1 MDRDVALLARLIEHT
16 PIGIVILKPDRSI
29 HYVNM
34 LATHIFNCTREALLG
49 APIDQFIVDRQG
61 ATPWREVWPSILQG
75 RTHEEKIGLYRGDSD
90 EITCTL
96 TAFYLGA
103 KEGEDDSVA
112 LVFRDITHE
121 LKIAEQLEKK
131 NIEMAKM
138 NTELIRS
145 NVDLR
150 RLSEMKSNFLS
161 IASHELKTPLTSIKG
176 YSDIIIDGMK
186 DRIDAGVFRMI
197 ESINRAADRLHKV
210 INNILDVT
218 RIEQKRLRLKPEK
231 FDLGAVAQD
240 CVEELSQF
248 AAKRRIVF
256 KCSFAADLTQFFGD
270 RLRMQQVFTNLF
282 TNAIKFSP
290 DGSAIEVSIVTEEDQ
305 RFHCMVK
312 DCGIGIDKGEQGHIF
327 DPFYEVADISK
338 HSTDHAKFMGGGTG
352 LGLSI
357 AKGIV
362 ERHGGRIWVE
372 SEGVRKNEFPG
383 SVFHVVL
390 PIRSE
395 IGWDDFEKE
404 APEGAAPA
412 AEQASPSILPGEEK
426 PSILLIDGDRE
437 VVEVARMVLENA
449 FDIIAA
455 PNGEL
460 GLSLAFQYKP
470 LMILLDS
477 YLPGLDGFRICNI
490 LRSQEETRET
500 PIVFLSTAT
509 AREEI
514 EKCFACGA
522 DDFIVKPFSGR
533 ELMDKIWQILMKK
546 KEDMMK

>member
-1 MDRDVALLARLIEHT
+1 MDRDVALLARIIEHT

-34 LATHIFNCTREALLG
+34 LATHIFNCSREMLLG
-49 APIDQFIVDRQG
+49 APIDQFIVDRPG
-61 ATPWREVWPSILQG
+61 TTPWREVWPSIIEG
-75 RTHEEKIGLYRGDSD
+75 KTYEEKIGLLRRESD

-96 TAFYLGA
+96 TAFYLGG
-103 KEGEDDSVA
+103 KEGQEDSVA
-112 LVFRDITHE
+112 LIFRDITHE

-145 NVDLR
+145 NVDLK

-186 DRIDAGVFRMI
+186 DRIDSGVYRMI
-197 ESINRAADRLHKV
+197 ESINRAADRLHNV

-218 RIEQKRLRLKPEK
+218 RIEQKKLRLKPDK
-231 FDLGAVAQD
+231 FDIGAVAQD
-240 CVEELSQF
+240 CIEDLSQF
-248 AAKRRIVF
+248 AAKRQIAF
-256 KCSFAADLTQFFGD
+256 KCSFGDRLAQFYGD
-270 RLRMQQVFTNLF
+270 RLRMHQVFTNLF
-282 TNAIKFSP
+282 TNAIKYSP
-290 DGSAIEVSIVTEEDQ
+290 DGSAVEVAIATDENE
-305 RFHCMVK
+305 RFHITVK
-312 DCGIGIDKGEQGHIF
+312 DHGIGIDKDEQGHIF

-357 AKGIV
+357 AKGII
-362 ERHGGRIWVE
+362 ERHGGRIWVV
-372 SEGVRKNEFPG
+372 SEGVRKDEFPG
-383 SVFHVVL
+383 SEFHVVL
-390 PIRSE
+390 PIHSE
-395 IGWDDFEKE
+395 ISWDDLEKE
-404 APEGAAPA
+404 QPAAAQTVNLAAPSA
-412 AEQASPSILPGEEK
+412 GLGEEK

-455 PNGEL
+455 PTGEV

-490 LRSQEETRET
+490 LRSQEETRTT

-533 ELMDKIWQILMKK
+533 ELMEKIWQLLMKK